1 MEKAAQD
8 PDRKVTFVDL
18 GKPLNK
24 DRTKKPEINN
34 DIPISVPGRLY
45 NITLWTVSGGQ
56 VSKPLERQDRLHP
69 ERVSNLNATRI
80 TDNEITLEW
89 QRPFGDIHHYDVV
102 YLDPRGRKIPP
113 ISPNRV
119 TKDPFL
125 SFLVS
130 GRLIANTSD
139 TNSITIGRLRPFRNY
154 TFSIST
160 VSGTPTTIQKKSSQI
175 SASFRTKES
184 VPGSLTAF
192 EPFEVQPSKIT
203 FTWDLPK
210 IGKNGGSIVYLVPCL
225 LFVKS
230 FSLQRPMVS
239 SRVSSLSTSKL
250 TTMTVLH
257 NLLTSLPVTGMAL
270 SRI

>member
-1 MEKAAQD
+1 M
-8 PDRKVTFVDL
+8 
-18 GKPLNK
+18 
-24 DRTKKPEINN
+24 
-34 DIPISVPGRLY
+34 
-45 NITLWTVSGGQ
+45 
-56 VSKPLERQDRLHP
+56 SKPLERQDRLHP

-113 ISPNRV
+113 ISLNRV

-210 IGKNGGSIVYLVPCL
+210 IGKNGENQLSTAYSS
-225 LFVKS
+225 FEKS

-239 SRVSSLSTSKL
+239 SLVSSLSTSKL

-257 NLLTSLPVTGMAL
+257 NLPTSLPVIGMVL
-270 SRI
+270 SQI